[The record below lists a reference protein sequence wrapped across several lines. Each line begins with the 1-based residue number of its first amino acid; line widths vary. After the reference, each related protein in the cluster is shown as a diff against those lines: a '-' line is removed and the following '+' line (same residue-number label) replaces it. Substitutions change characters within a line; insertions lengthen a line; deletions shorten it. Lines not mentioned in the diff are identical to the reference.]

1 MLGELAAALGAK
13 KVNIRAFQAWVQE
26 GRGMVR
32 VVVDKHVAAKKEI
45 AARGWSATEEEVLQV
60 SLGDSPGT
68 LGRIGS
74 KLGKAGV
81 NIQYAYGGPG
91 GGARK
96 ASVYIGVT
104 DLKAA
109 LKAAR

>member
-13 KVNIRAFQAWVQE
+13 KVNIRAFHAWVQE
-26 GRGMVR
+26 GRGVIR
-32 VVVDKHVAAKKEI
+32 VVVDKHAAAKKEI
-45 AARGWSATEEEVLQV
+45 AARGWSATEEEVVLV
-60 SLGDSPGT
+60 TLTDSPGT
-68 LGRIGS
+68 LGRLGS

-81 NIQYAYGGPG
+81 NVQYAYVGSAAS
-91 GGARK
+91 ARK
-96 ASVYIGVT
+96 TNVFLGVS